1 MGTKKAAIA
10 ATLANLSKADFE
22 SFCFH
27 LIDSRRVPRIKVENK
42 SYLEVTNVIVSC
54 FTENEAPAFTS
65 NILRNMGC
73 SDEANDLDSR
83 IAAISANAPTGAMGA
98 APGQAAVAS
107 TSSACPTG
115 KHFVD
120 EHKLQ
125 LIERVTNINP
135 ILLGLQ
141 DENVIQGEVYEDISY
156 HTPGNQNK
164 MRKIYDLALKSGTD
178 AKDVFFKLLQK
189 HEPYL
194 VKDLQK
200 K

>member
-73 SDEANDLDSR
+73 SDEANDL
-83 IAAISANAPTGAMGA
+83 
-98 APGQAAVAS
+98 GQS
-107 TSSACPTG
+107 G

-125 LIERVTNINP
+125 LIERVKNINP

-141 DENVIQGEVYEDISY
+141 DKNVIQAEVYEDISY
-156 HTPGNQNK
+156 HTPGSQNK

-178 AKDVFFKLLQK
+178 AKDVFFKLLQE
-189 HEPYL
+189 HESYL

>member
-1 MGTKKAAIA
+1 MRPMISVKYHNYA
-10 ATLANLSKADFE
+10 
-22 SFCFH
+22 
-27 LIDSRRVPRIKVENK
+27 
-42 SYLEVTNVIVSC
+42 
-54 FTENEAPAFTS
+54 
-65 NILRNMGC
+65 
-73 SDEANDLDSR
+73 R

-107 TSSACPTG
+107 TSSACQSG

-125 LIERVTNINP
+125 LIERVKNINP

-141 DENVIQGEVYEDISY
+141 DKNVIQAEVYEDISY
-156 HTPGNQNK
+156 HTPGSQNK

-178 AKDVFFKLLQK
+178 AKDVFFKLLQE
-189 HEPYL
+189 HESYL